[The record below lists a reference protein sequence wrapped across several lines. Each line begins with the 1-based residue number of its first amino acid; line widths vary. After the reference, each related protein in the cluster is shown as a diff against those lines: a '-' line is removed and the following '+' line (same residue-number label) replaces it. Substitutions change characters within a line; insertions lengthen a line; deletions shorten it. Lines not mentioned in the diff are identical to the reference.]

1 MMDPMVQPAWTRWP
15 LALTRHQRAVLGML
29 AVPVVLIH
37 CLDFLAQISHSHP
50 GPASARDLLNFDMF
64 SGASKVI
71 CNSFRSLG
79 MRSQHFDVLNHPE
92 DNILETSGFLKL
104 LQGVLRTKEDGHISC
119 GIPCNS
125 FVFLNSH
132 TSGRTRSNPLGRE
145 DERDYVLTANRIVAR
160 ASLALC
166 VALARSVFFQVE
178 QPSSTKLFFMPYMEH
193 IRGICDDLGVNFS
206 EVFMWLGLFGHFCP
220 KPTRLWG
227 TSPWARQFAARLT
240 KLKRQQLKLSS
251 EG

>member
-104 LQGVLRTKEDGHISC
+104 LQGVLRTKE
-119 GIPCNS
+119 
-125 FVFLNSH
+125 
-132 TSGRTRSNPLGRE
+132 
-145 DERDYVLTANRIVAR
+145 
-160 ASLALC
+160 
-166 VALARSVFFQVE
+166 VE